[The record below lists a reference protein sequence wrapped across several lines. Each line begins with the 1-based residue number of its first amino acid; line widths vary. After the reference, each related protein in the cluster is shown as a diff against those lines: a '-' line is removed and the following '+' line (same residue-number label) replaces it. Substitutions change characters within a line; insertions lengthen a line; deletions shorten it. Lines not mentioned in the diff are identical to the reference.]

1 MLSGTLDLKVYLHNK
16 YTKGG
21 SCSLARLHYPVGN
34 VMKKI
39 FSLLQIYLVIIL
51 LVTITGCSSGEPQDN
66 KQLEFLPNIF
76 SNPVKGEPDLNPA
89 APTNTLPAVDPPTN
103 ASQVSVSATPGFTS
117 TPNSTTT
124 AMPAN
129 KSNTEGG
136 HSQTLPPENWQDWPV
151 IPVVSDHARDIYRT
165 GLAQGHDPS
174 RFSKV
179 GDCQNIRQY
188 FLGMFDDPATFRLGN
203 EATYLQGTIDQFSG
217 SWHRLSEAVR
227 TGFNVASVLTP
238 LYASPDNCG
247 QSESPLACEIRSWN
261 PSFVIISM
269 ETWTSGSPTDTYEGY
284 LRQIVE
290 YALSQNI
297 LPIVATKADNLEGDN
312 SINLAVARV
321 AAAYDIPLWNFWR
334 AVQSLPDHG
343 LTADNFHLT
352 NAYNQFD
359 NPDSLQKGWPVRNLT
374 ALQTI
379 DAVWK
384 AVK

>member
-1 MLSGTLDLKVYLHNK
+1 MLRSGQT
-16 YTKGG
+16 
-21 SCSLARLHYPVGN
+21 
-34 VMKKI
+34 
-39 FSLLQIYLVIIL
+39 
-51 LVTITGCSSGEPQDN
+51 
-66 KQLEFLPNIF
+66 
-76 SNPVKGEPDLNPA
+76 
-89 APTNTLPAVDPPTN
+89 
-103 ASQVSVSATPGFTS
+103 ATPYVG
-117 TPNSTTT
+117 
-124 AMPAN
+124 
-129 KSNTEGG
+129 TEGV
-136 HSQTLPPENWQDWPV
+136 HSQTLPPENWKDWPV

-238 LYASPDNCG
+238 LYAIPNNCS

-290 YALSQNI
+290 YALSRNI

-352 NAYNQFD
+352 NAPNQFD